1 MMSHNIEQ
9 LSTRIANMGY
19 IVSSNTTQCIVY
31 DQGANIIVTT
41 DKEWDSYLKVR
52 DKYVNAM
59 DIYCSWGRANV

>member
-9 LSTRIANMGY
+9 LATRIANMGFK
-19 IVSSNTTQCIVY
+19 VSNNTSQCIVK

-52 DKYVNAM
+52 DRYVNG
-59 DIYCSWGRANV
+59 SRSNE